1 MANIRLTLSCNEYDR
16 TRFLVDG
23 TVKAEGIDLTVVSLP
38 SEERH
43 RRFSR
48 ELEFDVCELQMG
60 VFLGWMGRR
69 APFTAIPVF
78 PHRKFCHGNVLV
90 HDSSGIRKP
99 EDFAGK
105 TIGMR
110 AHFNP
115 VSLWMRGI
123 LQDEFGVPVRSLKL
137 RTNQQEQVPGW
148 QPPDWMQIERLPKG
162 QKIEDVLP
170 RGELDACMLPEIA
183 PKHLHMTGVR
193 RLWPNF
199 REVEKQYYLRTKIFP
214 IRHIVVVKNA
224 VLEKHPW
231 VAESLVKAF
240 TAAKEMGIKHVSDTR
255 RSFLAWY
262 GAELEEEREL
272 FGGDAWPYNIKD
284 NRAVL
289 ETMTR
294 YAEMVGVTKLKLE
307 INELFFQSAVERETG
322 IIANV

>member
-1 MANIRLTLSCNEYDR
+1 MANLRLTLSCNEYDR

-23 TVKAEGIDLTVVSLP
+23 TIKAEGIDLQILALP

-60 VFLGWMGRR
+60 VFLGWIVRG
-69 APFTAIPVF
+69 APFRAIPVF
-78 PHRKFCHGNVLV
+78 PHRKFCHGNVIV
-90 HDSSGIRKP
+90 HAASGIQKP
-99 EDFAGK
+99 EDLAGK

-123 LQDEFGVPVRSLKL
+123 LQDEHGVPARSLKL

-148 QPPDWMQIERLPKG
+148 EPPEWMQIERLPKG

-170 RGELDACMLPEIA
+170 AGSIDACMLPEIS
-183 PKHLHMTGVR
+183 PKHTRMPGVR

-214 IRHIVVVKNA
+214 IRHVVVVKNEI
-224 VLEKHPW
+224 LEKHPW
-231 VAESLVKAF
+231 VAQSLVTAF
-240 TAAKEMGIKHVSDTR
+240 TEAKERGIKHVSDTR

-262 GAELEEEREL
+262 GAELEEERKL
-272 FGGDAWPYNIKD
+272 FGGDTWPYNIKD

-294 YAEMVGVTKLKLE
+294 YAEMTGVTERKLE
-307 INELFFQSAVERETG
+307 ISDMFVESAWSKE
-322 IIANV
+322 NV

>member
-1 MANIRLTLSCNEYDR
+1 MASLRLTLSCNEYDR

-23 TVKAEGIDLTVVSLP
+23 TIKAEGIDLEILALP

-48 ELEFDVCELQMG
+48 NLEFDVCELQMG
-60 VFLGWMGRR
+60 VFLGWMGRN
-69 APFTAIPVF
+69 APFRGIPVF
-78 PHRKFCHGNVLV
+78 PHRKFCHGNILV
-90 HDSSGIRKP
+90 HAASGIQRA
-99 EDFAGK
+99 EDLAGK

-123 LQDEFGVPVRSLKL
+123 LEEDHGVPVRSLKL

-148 QPPDWMQIERLPKG
+148 QPPEWMHIERLPKG

-170 RGELDACMLPEIA
+170 TGALDACMLPEIS
-183 PKHLHMTGVR
+183 PKHLRIPGVR

-199 REVEKQYYLRTKIFP
+199 REVEKQYYLRTQIFP
-214 IRHIVVVKNA
+214 IRHVVVVKNA

-240 TAAKEMGIKHVSDTR
+240 TEAKEMGIKHVSDTR

-272 FGGDAWPYNIKD
+272 FGTDAWRYNIKD
-284 NRAVL
+284 NRFVL

-294 YAEMVGVTKLKLE
+294 YAETVGVTERKLE
-307 INELFFQSAVERETG
+307 ISDLFAE
-322 IIANV
+322 NVSEGEAHG

>member
-1 MANIRLTLSCNEYDR
+1 MANLRLTLSCNEYDR

-23 TVKAEGIDLTVVSLP
+23 TIKAEGIDLEILALP

-48 ELEFDVCELQMG
+48 DLEFDVCELQMG
-60 VFLGWMGRR
+60 VFLGWMGRG
-69 APFTAIPVF
+69 APFMAIPVF
-78 PHRKFCHGNVLV
+78 PHRKFCHGNVLIHV
-90 HDSSGIRKP
+90 ASGIQKA
-99 EDFAGK
+99 EDLAGK

-123 LQDEFGVPVRSLKL
+123 LQEEHGVPARSLKL
-137 RTNQQEQVPGW
+137 RTNQQEQVPEW
-148 QPPDWMQIERLPKG
+148 EPPEWMDIERLPKG
-162 QKIEDVLP
+162 EKIEDVLAT
-170 RGELDACMLPEIA
+170 GSIDACMLPEIS
-183 PKHLHMTGVR
+183 PKHTRMPGVR

-199 REVEKQYYLRTKIFP
+199 REVEKQYYLRTKMFP
-214 IRHIVVVKNA
+214 IRHVVVVKNEI
-224 VLEKHPW
+224 LEKHPW
-231 VAESLVKAF
+231 VAQSLVTAF
-240 TAAKEMGIKHVSDTR
+240 TEAKERGIKHVSDTR

-272 FGGDAWPYNIKD
+272 FGRDPWAYNIKD

-294 YAEMVGVTKLKLE
+294 YAEMTGVTERKLE
-307 INELFFQSAVERETG
+307 ISDMFVESAWSKE
-322 IIANV
+322 NV

>member
-1 MANIRLTLSCNEYDR
+1 MANLRLSLSCNEYDR

-23 TVKAEGIDLTVVSLP
+23 TIKAEGIDLQILALP

-60 VFLGWMGRR
+60 VFLGWIVRG
-69 APFTAIPVF
+69 APFRAIPVF

-90 HDSSGIRKP
+90 HAASDIQKP
-99 EDFAGK
+99 EDLAGK

-123 LQDEFGVPVRSLKL
+123 LQDEHGVPARSLKL

-148 QPPDWMQIERLPKG
+148 EPPEWMQIERLPKG

-170 RGELDACMLPEIA
+170 AGSIDACMLPEIS
-183 PKHLHMTGVR
+183 PKHTRMPGMR

-214 IRHIVVVKNA
+214 IRHVVVVKNEI
-224 VLEKHPW
+224 LEKHPW
-231 VAESLVKAF
+231 VAQSLVTAF
-240 TAAKEMGIKHVSDTR
+240 TEAKERGIKHVSDTR

-272 FGGDAWPYNIKD
+272 FGRDSWPYNIKD

-294 YAEMVGVTKLKLE
+294 YAEMTGVTERKLE
-307 INELFFQSAVERETG
+307 ISDMCVESAWSKE
-322 IIANV
+322 NV